1 MNMCSIGST
10 PIGKDLSITL
20 VSYTKRNQALLGV
33 LFLDIEVDTKDEEG
47 LVEVFDIKSTLL
59 TFVISLSSTSLNS
72 SAYFPFVLCLVEYLH
87 WIRCHWSPPKEFF
100 HLNMSISFWE
110 YQAPCEGFA
119 SSTA

>member
-59 TFVISLSSTSLNS
+59 TFVISLSSTSPNS
-72 SAYFPFVLCLVEYLH
+72 STYLPF
-87 WIRCHWSPPKEFF
+87 
-100 HLNMSISFWE
+100 
-110 YQAPCEGFA
+110 
-119 SSTA
+119 